1 MNLKNKIAHLTSE
14 ETKGEI
20 LIEFAKVVQA
30 KKKKKNKKKKQT
42 KFFKFPAHWQE
53 FTDVAIVPVYKDKN

>member
-30 KKKKKNKKKKQT
+30 KNKKKQT